1 MDLSTTYLGLKLN
14 NPIIVASSGLSKTA
28 EQIKKCED
36 AGAGAVVMK
45 SLFEEQ
51 IRNQASEIEQGDMM
65 HTEAMDYVRAEI
77 DMLYGPRDYI
87 DTIREVKRS
96 VEIPL
101 IASVNCYTS
110 KWWTGY
116 AEQLEAAGADALELN
131 VYVYPYDIEKG
142 SYAIETI
149 YFEILQSVLEKVD
162 IPVSLKLSPYF
173 TSFGNFA
180 EKLDQLGA
188 HGLVL
193 FNRFVQPEIDI
204 KNMTSSVK
212 PLFDD
217 PISFTHALRWV
228 ALLSDKLNLDIVASG
243 NIRTAEDVIKQILVG
258 SSAIQIASIL
268 YQNGLG
274 VIKDLLTGLEAWMK
288 EENFST
294 IDEFRGQ
301 LNEINDP
308 HSNSFIRSQFIKTIT
323 NIE

>member
-1 MDLSTTYLGLKLN
+1 M
-14 NPIIVASSGLSKTA
+14 
-28 EQIKKCED
+28 
-36 AGAGAVVMK
+36 
-45 SLFEEQ
+45 
-51 IRNQASEIEQGDMM
+51 
-65 HTEAMDYVRAEI
+65 
-77 DMLYGPRDYI
+77 
-87 DTIREVKRS
+87 
-96 VEIPL
+96 
-101 IASVNCYTS
+101 
-110 KWWTGY
+110 
-116 AEQLEAAGADALELN
+116 
-131 VYVYPYDIEKG
+131 
-142 SYAIETI
+142 
-149 YFEILQSVLEKVD
+149 D